1 MKLTDKVKKRL
12 TIAGLGVVC
21 VVLVILIASR
31 FVPGAPKA
39 VTAEPS
45 STASDT
51 VSPSIQPLESS
62 KVPEVSVQPI
72 DPTAASSQPADTGD
86 SSGAEQTI
94 QADPVKPS
102 APTATPTPQGDISDP
117 KTTPTYKPE
126 DTTVTEPSTP
136 PAGASNDKGQV
147 YVPGFGWVDDSGDN
161 KESIGDSD
169 GDINK
174 PVGEMGGG

>member
-1 MKLTDKVKKRL
+1 MKLTDKAKNRL

-21 VVLVILIASR
+21 VVLVILVASR
-31 FVPGAPKA
+31 FVPGAPKD
-39 VTAEPS
+39 VTPQPS
-45 STASDT
+45 STVSDT
-51 VSPSIQPLESS
+51 VSPSIPPMEPS

-72 DPTAASSQPADTGD
+72 DSPTASAQPADTGD
-86 SSGAEQTI
+86 SSGTDQTI

-102 APTATPTPQGDISDP
+102 APTATPTPQGDITDP

-126 DTTVTEPSTP
+126 DTTVTESSTP
-136 PAGASNDKGQV
+136 PAGATNDKGQV

-174 PVGEMGGG
+174 PVGEMGG